1 MVTMRI
7 DLKLAVCGRHESGLR
22 RYVAD
27 TLRKLLIRTVRVK
40 GTGCD
45 LGNRDQS
52 VYDIIESAIPAKY
65 ASPLSS

>member
-7 DLKLAVCGRHESGLR
+7 DLKLAVCGRHKPGLR
-22 RYVAD
+22 RYIAD
-27 TLRKLLIRTVRVK
+27 TLRKLLIRKVPVK

-52 VYDIIESAIPAKY
+52 IYGMIKPAILAKY